1 MAAMAAGGGGRC
13 PRSIF
18 DDRSATHHFHL
29 RFPVKRLA
37 RVAHRCVEAWAMS
50 RPVRIT
56 NAHQSITFSRRML
69 LLSGAEAAVGT
80 MLIGRMGWLAIAQ
93 NEKYALLSESNR
105 VQLIPVPPR
114 RGWIVD
120 RNEKPIA
127 INKASFRVD
136 IIPQQMV
143 KGNDIVSEVAK
154 LIDLPPDE
162 VDRINREL
170 AVSRGFQ
177 PVSVA
182 DNVPYEQYA
191 AITVRLPELPGIS
204 ASRGFTRFYPGG
216 STVGQ
221 LIGYVGAASADEY
234 EKENK
239 NPLLLIPG
247 VKIGK
252 EGLEKTLEPIL
263 RGQPGGQRV
272 EVTARGKL
280 VKELDPKPDRSGN
293 TVQLTIDSDLHQ
305 FAARRIGDQSAAVV
319 VIDVTNGD
327 ILAMPSMPS
336 FDPNNFSDGISTNEW
351 KMLSQDDH
359 LPLVDKALESLYP
372 SGSTIK
378 PSMAMALLNAGI
390 ERGQRVNCTGAFQLG
405 NHTFHCDKRHGPVD
419 MDAAVAHSCDVY
431 FYTMCLRVGADRLA
445 PMVRSMGFGEKF
457 DLPFDNQRFG
467 TIPDPDWMMRK
478 YHRKW
483 QGYDTVNMSI
493 GQGMVLINP
502 LQLAVMAS
510 RLATGKRVVPRL
522 LKSQPVAPQTQ
533 LAVDEDHLN
542 FIRKAMWGVVDHGT
556 AAGAKLPLDGIQ
568 MAGKTGTA
576 QTHNLAAHERGDYTS
591 ATWKLRDHSLFMP
604 FVPFDKP
611 RYAAAAIVEHGG
623 FGAAVAAPLVRDTL
637 LFLYDRQKAI
647 ANLQTFEQSI
657 GGTLAERLA
666 RKTAAW
672 RSANGLLPLPTK
684 QG

>member
-1 MAAMAAGGGGRC
+1 MK
-13 PRSIF
+13 PI
-18 DDRSATHHFHL
+18 
-29 RFPVKRLA
+29 
-37 RVAHRCVEAWAMS
+37 
-50 RPVRIT
+50 RIT
-56 NAHQSITFSRRML
+56 TAHQSITFSRRML
-69 LLSGAEAAVGT
+69 MLGGAQVGVGALLVGR
-80 MLIGRMGWLAIAQ
+80 LGWLAIAQ
-93 NEKYALLSESNR
+93 NEKYQLLSENNR

-114 RGWIVD
+114 RGWLID
-120 RNEKPIA
+120 RYGKPIA

-136 IIPQQMV
+136 IIPQQLD
-143 KGNDIVSEVAK
+143 KGRDIVPDVTR
-154 LIDLPPDE
+154 LLDLEPDD
-162 VDRINREL
+162 VDRIRKEL
-170 AVSRGFQ
+170 EQSRGFQ

-191 AITVRLPELPGIS
+191 AITVRLPDLPGVA
-204 ASRGFTRFYPGG
+204 ASQGFTRFYPGG

-221 LIGYVGAASADEY
+221 LVGYVGAASAAEY

-239 NPLLLIPG
+239 NPLLLVPG

-252 EGLEKTLEPIL
+252 EGLEKELESTL

-280 VKELDPKPDRSGN
+280 VKELDPKPDISGG

-305 FAARRIGDQSAAVV
+305 YAARRIGDQSASVV
-319 VIDVTNGD
+319 VIDVANGD

-336 FDPNNFSDGISTNEW
+336 FDPNNFSDGISQAEW
-351 KMLSQDDH
+351 KMLSGDDH
-359 LPLVDKALESLYP
+359 LPLVDKTVESLYP

-378 PSMAMALLNAGI
+378 PSMALALLNAGVDRKQI
-390 ERGQRVNCTGAFQLG
+390 VVCTGAFQLG
-405 NHTFHCDKRHGPVD
+405 NHTFHCDRRHGPVD
-419 MDAAVAHSCDVY
+419 MDSAVVHSCDVY
-431 FYTMCLRVGADRLA
+431 FYSMCLRVGAEKLA

-457 DLPFDNQRFG
+457 DLPFDHQRYG

-478 YHRKW
+478 YHRAW

-522 LKSQPVAPQTQ
+522 LKSRPIAPQTQ
-533 LAVDEDHLN
+533 LAVDQDHLD

-556 AAGAKLPLDGIQ
+556 AAAAKFPIDGVQ

-576 QTHNLAAHERGDYTS
+576 QTHNLSAGERGNYTS
-591 ATWKLRDHSLFMP
+591 ATWALRDHSLFMG
-604 FVPFDKP
+604 FVPFDNP
-611 RYAAAAIVEHGG
+611 RYAAGTIVEHGG
-623 FGAAVAAPLVRDTL
+623 FGAAVAAPLIRDTL
-637 LFLYDRQKAI
+637 TFLYDKQKAL
-647 ANLQTFEQSI
+647 AALNAFEQSI
-657 GGTLAERLA
+657 GGTLDQRIA

-672 RSANGLLPLPTK
+672 RQANGFPPIPPSKLA
-684 QG
+684 

>member
-1 MAAMAAGGGGRC
+1 MK
-13 PRSIF
+13 PI
-18 DDRSATHHFHL
+18 
-29 RFPVKRLA
+29 
-37 RVAHRCVEAWAMS
+37 
-50 RPVRIT
+50 RIT
-56 NAHQSITFSRRML
+56 NTHQSITFSRRML
-69 LLSGAEAAVGT
+69 MLGGAQAAVGA
-80 MLIGRMGWLAIAQ
+80 LLVGRMGWLSVVQ
-93 NEKYALLSESNR
+93 NEKYQLLSESNR

-114 RGWIVD
+114 RGWIID
-120 RNEKPIA
+120 RFGKPIA

-136 IIPQQMV
+136 IIPQQLD
-143 KGNDIVSEVAK
+143 KGRDIVPEVAK
-154 LIDLPPDE
+154 LLQLEDDE
-162 VDRINREL
+162 VERIRHDL
-170 AVSRGFQ
+170 AQSRGFQ

-182 DNVPYEQYA
+182 DNVPYDQYA
-191 AITVRLPELPGIS
+191 AITVRLPDLPGVA
-204 ASRGFTRFYPGG
+204 ASQGFTRYYPGG

-221 LIGYVGAASADEY
+221 LVGYVGAASAEEY

-239 NPLLLIPG
+239 NPLLLVPG

-252 EGLEKTLEPIL
+252 EGLEKTLESVL

-272 EVTARGKL
+272 EVTARGKI
-280 VKELDPKPDRSGN
+280 VKELDPKPDISGG
-293 TVQLTIDSDLHQ
+293 TVQLTIDADLHQ
-305 FAARRIGDQSAAVV
+305 YAARRIGDQSAAVV
-319 VIDVTNGD
+319 VIDVASGD

-336 FDPNNFSDGISTNEW
+336 FDPNNFSDGISQAEW
-351 KMLSQDDH
+351 KMLSSDDH

-378 PSMAMALLNAGI
+378 PSMALALLNAGI
-390 ERGQRVNCTGAFQLG
+390 DRKQIVNCSGAFQLG
-405 NHTFHCDKRHGPVD
+405 NHTFHCDKRHGPLD
-419 MDAAVAHSCDVY
+419 MDGAVVHSCDVY
-431 FYTMCLRVGADRLA
+431 FYTMCLRVGADKLA

-457 DLPFDNQRFG
+457 DLPFDNQRYG

-522 LKSQPVAPQTQ
+522 LKSKPVVPQTE
-533 LAVDEDHLN
+533 LAVGQDHLD

-556 AAGAKLPLDGIQ
+556 AAAAKFPIDGIQ

-576 QTHNLAAHERGDYTS
+576 QTHNLSAGERGDYT
-591 ATWKLRDHSLFMP
+591 AANWKLRDHSLFMG
-604 FVPFDKP
+604 FVPFDNP
-611 RYAAAAIVEHGG
+611 RYACGTIVEHGG

-637 LFLYDRQKAI
+637 TFLYDKQKALE
-647 ANLQTFEQSI
+647 ALNAFEQSI
-657 GGTLAERLA
+657 GGPLEERIA

-672 RSANGLLPLPTK
+672 RQANGLPPLPPNK
-684 QG
+684 LA

>member
-1 MAAMAAGGGGRC
+1 M
-13 PRSIF
+13 
-18 DDRSATHHFHL
+18 
-29 RFPVKRLA
+29 
-37 RVAHRCVEAWAMS
+37 
-50 RPVRIT
+50 
-56 NAHQSITFSRRML
+56 ML
-69 LLSGAEAAVGT
+69 LGGAQAAVGT
-80 MLIGRMGWLAIAQ
+80 VLIGRMAWLSVAQ
-93 NEKYALLSESNR
+93 NAKYQLLSESNR

-114 RGWIVD
+114 RGWIID
-120 RNEKPIA
+120 RKGKPIA

-136 IIPQQMV
+136 IIPQQLV
-143 KGNDIVSEVAK
+143 KGLDVVGPLAK
-154 LIDLPPDE
+154 LLQLPPDE
-162 VDRINREL
+162 IERINREL
-170 AVSRGFQ
+170 ATSRGFR

-182 DNVPYEQYA
+182 DSIPYEQYA
-191 AITVRLPELPGIS
+191 AVTVRLPELPGVS
-204 ASRGFTRFYPGG
+204 ASRGFTRLYPGG
-216 STVGQ
+216 TTVGQ
-221 LIGYVGAASADEY
+221 LVGYVGAASAAEY

-252 EGLEKTLEPIL
+252 EGLEQTLESTL
-263 RGQPGGQRV
+263 RGEPGGQRV

-293 TVQLTIDSDLHQ
+293 TIQLTIDSELHE

-319 VIDVTNGD
+319 VIDVANGD

-336 FDPNNFSDGISTNEW
+336 FNPNNFSDGISANEW
-351 KMLSQDDH
+351 KMLSGDDH

-390 ERGQRVNCTGAFQLG
+390 DRKQRVNCTGAFQLG

-419 MDAAVAHSCDVY
+419 MDAAVVHSCDVY
-431 FYTMCLRVGADRLA
+431 FYTMCLRVGAEKLS
-445 PMVRSMGFGEKF
+445 PMIRSMGFGEKF
-457 DLPFDNQRFG
+457 DLPFDNQRYG
-467 TIPDPDWMMRK
+467 TVPDPDWMMRK

-510 RLATGKRVVPRL
+510 RLATGKRIVPRL
-522 LKSQPVAPQTQ
+522 LKARPVTPQTQ
-533 LAVDEDHLN
+533 LEVDQDHLN
-542 FIRKAMWGVVDHGT
+542 FIRQAMAGVVDHGT

-576 QTHNLAAHERGDYTS
+576 QTHRLSAGERGNYTAAS
-591 ATWKLRDHSLFMP
+591 WKLRDHSLFMG
-604 FVPFDKP
+604 FVPFDNP

-623 FGAAVAAPLVRDTL
+623 FGAAVAAPLIRDTFT
-637 LFLYDRQKAI
+637 FLYDKQKA
-647 ANLQTFEQSI
+647 LQALAVFEESI
-657 GGTLAERLA
+657 GGTLEQRLA
-666 RKTAAW
+666 RKTATW
-672 RSANGLLPLPTK
+672 RSANGLPPLPSV
-684 QG
+684 QA

>member
-1 MAAMAAGGGGRC
+1 MK
-13 PRSIF
+13 PI
-18 DDRSATHHFHL
+18 
-29 RFPVKRLA
+29 
-37 RVAHRCVEAWAMS
+37 
-50 RPVRIT
+50 RIT
-56 NAHQSITFSRRML
+56 TAHQSITFSRRML
-69 LLSGAEAAVGT
+69 MLGGAQAGVGALLVGR
-80 MLIGRMGWLAIAQ
+80 LGWLAIAQ
-93 NEKYALLSESNR
+93 NEKYQLLSENNR

-114 RGWIVD
+114 RGWLID
-120 RNEKPIA
+120 RYGKPIA

-136 IIPQQMV
+136 IIPQQLD
-143 KGNDIVSEVAK
+143 KGRDIVPDVAK
-154 LIDLPPDE
+154 LLDLEPDD
-162 VDRINREL
+162 VDRIRKEL
-170 AVSRGFQ
+170 EQSRGFQ

-191 AITVRLPELPGIS
+191 AITVRLPDLPGVA
-204 ASRGFTRFYPGG
+204 ASQGFTRFYPGG

-221 LIGYVGAASADEY
+221 LVGYVGAASAAEY

-239 NPLLLIPG
+239 NPLLLVPG

-252 EGLEKTLEPIL
+252 EGLEKELESTL

-280 VKELDPKPDRSGN
+280 VKELDPKPDISGG

-305 FAARRIGDQSAAVV
+305 YAARRIGDQSASVV
-319 VIDVTNGD
+319 VIDVANGD

-336 FDPNNFSDGISTNEW
+336 FDPNNFSDGISQAEW
-351 KMLSQDDH
+351 KMLSGDDH
-359 LPLVDKALESLYP
+359 LPLVDKTVESLYP

-378 PSMAMALLNAGI
+378 PSMALALLNAGVDRKQI
-390 ERGQRVNCTGAFQLG
+390 VVCTGAFQLG
-405 NHTFHCDKRHGPVD
+405 NHTFHCDRRHGPVD
-419 MDAAVAHSCDVY
+419 MDSAVVHSCDVY
-431 FYTMCLRVGADRLA
+431 FYSMCLRVGAEKLA

-457 DLPFDNQRFG
+457 DLPFDHQRYG

-478 YHRKW
+478 YHRAW

-522 LKSQPVAPQTQ
+522 LKSRPIAPQTQ
-533 LAVDEDHLN
+533 LAVDQDHLD

-556 AAGAKLPLDGIQ
+556 AAAAKFPIDGVQ

-576 QTHNLAAHERGDYTS
+576 QTHNLSAGERGNYTS
-591 ATWKLRDHSLFMP
+591 ATWALRDHSLFMG
-604 FVPFDKP
+604 FVPFDNP
-611 RYAAAAIVEHGG
+611 RYAAGTIVEHGG
-623 FGAAVAAPLVRDTL
+623 FGAAVAAPLIRDTL
-637 LFLYDRQKAI
+637 TFLYDKQKAL
-647 ANLQTFEQSI
+647 AALDTFEQSI
-657 GGTLAERLA
+657 GGTLDQRIA

-672 RSANGLLPLPTK
+672 RQANGFPPIPPSKLV
-684 QG
+684 

>member
-1 MAAMAAGGGGRC
+1 MKHM
-13 PRSIF
+13 
-18 DDRSATHHFHL
+18 
-29 RFPVKRLA
+29 
-37 RVAHRCVEAWAMS
+37 
-50 RPVRIT
+50 RIT
-56 NAHQSITFSRRML
+56 AAHQSISFSRRMMVL
-69 LLSGAEAAVGT
+69 GGAQAAVGGL
-80 MLIGRMGWLAIAQ
+80 LIGRMGWLAIAQ
-93 NEKYALLSESNR
+93 NQKYQLLSESNR

-114 RGWIVD
+114 RGWIID
-120 RNEKPIA
+120 RGGKPIA

-136 IIPQQMV
+136 LIPQQ
-143 KGNDIVSEVAK
+143 IVDGPKIIAELQRLMS
-154 LIDLPPDE
+154 LPPDE
-162 VDRINREL
+162 VDRITREL
-170 AVSRGFQ
+170 SQSRGFQ

-191 AITVRLPELPGIS
+191 AITVRLPDLPGVA

-216 STVGQ
+216 SSVGQ
-221 LIGYVGAASADEY
+221 LIGYVGAASVTEY

-263 RGQPGGQRV
+263 RGEPGGQRV

-280 VKELDPKPDRSGN
+280 VQELDPKPDRSGG

-305 FAARRIGDQSAAVV
+305 YAARRIGDQSAAVV
-319 VIDVTNGD
+319 VIDVATGD

-336 FDPNNFSDGISTNEW
+336 FNPNNFSDGISQNEW
-351 KMLSQDDH
+351 KMLSGDDH

-390 ERGQRVNCTGAFQLG
+390 DRTQKVNCTGAFQLG
-405 NHTFHCDKRHGPVD
+405 NHTFHCDKRHGLLD
-419 MDAAVAHSCDVY
+419 MDGAVVHSCDVY
-431 FYTMCLRVGADRLA
+431 FYTMCLRVGAEKLS

-457 DLPFDNQRFG
+457 DLPFDNQRYG

-522 LKSQPVAPQTQ
+522 LKNKPIVPQTQ
-533 LAVDEDHLN
+533 LAVDQDHLT

-556 AAGAKLPLDGIQ
+556 AAAAKLPLDGIQ

-576 QTHNLAAHERGDYTS
+576 QTHNLTAGERGDYTAS
-591 ATWKLRDHSLFMP
+591 QWKLRDHSLFMA
-604 FVPFDKP
+604 FVPFDNP
-611 RYAAAAIVEHGG
+611 RYAAATIVEHGG

-637 LFLYDRQKAI
+637 LFLYDRQKAMT
-647 ANLQTFEQSI
+647 ALQAFEQSI
-657 GGTLAERLA
+657 GGAPDERLA

-672 RSANGLLPLPTK
+672 RSANGLPPISPT

>member
-1 MAAMAAGGGGRC
+1 MNQAK
-13 PRSIF
+13 
-18 DDRSATHHFHL
+18 
-29 RFPVKRLA
+29 RFT
-37 RVAHRCVEAWAMS
+37 S
-50 RPVRIT
+50 
-56 NAHQSITFSRRML
+56 AHQSITFSRRMML
-69 LLSGAEAAVGT
+69 LGGAQIGVGAL
-80 MLIGRMGWLAIAQ
+80 LIGRLGWLSIAQ
-93 NEKYALLSESNR
+93 NAKYQLLSENNR

-114 RGWIVD
+114 RGWIID
-120 RNEKPIA
+120 RNGKPIA
-127 INKASFRVD
+127 INRSSFRVD
-136 IIPQQMV
+136 IIPQQLTDGPRV
-143 KGNDIVSEVAK
+143 VATLTDLLK
-154 LIDLPPDE
+154 LPPDE

-170 AVSRGFQ
+170 EHSRGFQ

-182 DNVPYEQYA
+182 DNIPYEQYA
-191 AITVRLPELPGIS
+191 AITVRLPELAGVA
-204 ASRGFTRFYPGG
+204 ASRGFSRFYPGG
-216 STVGQ
+216 SAVGQ
-221 LIGYVGAASADEY
+221 LVGYVGAASAAEY
-234 EKENK
+234 EKEDK

-252 EGLEKTLEPIL
+252 EGLEQAMESTL

-280 VKELDPKPDRSGN
+280 VKELDPKPDRSGG
-293 TVQLTIDSDLHQ
+293 TVQLTIDADLHEY
-305 FAARRIGDQSAAVV
+305 AARRIGDQSCSVV
-319 VIDVTNGD
+319 VLDVANGD

-336 FDPNNFSDGISTNEW
+336 FNPNNFSDGISTNEW
-351 KMLSQDDH
+351 KMLSGDDH

-390 ERGQRVNCTGAFQLG
+390 DRTQRVNCTGAFQLG

-419 MDAAVAHSCDVY
+419 MDAAVVHSCDVY
-431 FYTMCLRVGADRLA
+431 FYSMCLRVGAEKLS
-445 PMVRSMGFGEKF
+445 PMIRSMGFGEKF
-457 DLPFDNQRFG
+457 DLPFDNQRYG
-467 TIPDPDWMMRK
+467 TVPDPDWMMKK

-522 LKSQPVAPQTQ
+522 LKNKPIVPQTQ

-542 FIRKAMWGVVDHGT
+542 FIHKAMWGVVDHGT
-556 AAGAKLPLDGIQ
+556 AAAAKLPLDGIQ

-576 QTHNLAAHERGDYTS
+576 QTHNLSANERGDYTS
-591 ATWKLRDHSLFMP
+591 ATWKLRDHSLFMA

-623 FGAAVAAPLVRDTL
+623 FGAAVAAPLIRDTIT
-637 LFLYDRQKAI
+637 FLYDKQKAI
-647 ANLQTFEQSI
+647 AALHSFEQSI
-657 GGTLAERLA
+657 GGPLEERLA
-666 RKTAAW
+666 RKTTSW
-672 RSANGLLPLPTK
+672 RAANGLPPLPSEPA
-684 QG
+684 